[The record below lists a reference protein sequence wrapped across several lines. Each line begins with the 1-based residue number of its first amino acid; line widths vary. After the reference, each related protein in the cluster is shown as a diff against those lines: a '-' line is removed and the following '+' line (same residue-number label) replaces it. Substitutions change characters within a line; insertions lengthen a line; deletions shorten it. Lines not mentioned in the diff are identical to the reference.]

1 MTEELLD
8 TIQRCLRISKIDE
21 AIPIINSCISARNRV
36 IQGSS
41 DPDFKLG
48 NIVLDT
54 RDGEIGFVVG
64 PVDVFED
71 KKLRSFGKKV
81 NSYLESPDDYFV
93 IITKKMGESNTRSF
107 SFGVR
112 YIKRKYLTPLG
123 IDKQETNNSLSD
135 LDIFCNQQCIMECNS
150 ECKLYKYKKK

>member
-8 TIQRCLRISKIDE
+8 TIQKCLKISKIDE
-21 AIPIINSCISARNRV
+21 AIPIINSCISARDRV

-71 KKLRSFGKKV
+71 KKLRSFGRKV
-81 NSYLESPDDYFV
+81 SNYSDSPDDYFV
-93 IITKKMGESNTRSF
+93 IITKKVGENNVRSF

-123 IDKQETNNSLSD
+123 IDKQEIDNSLSD

-150 ECKLYKYKKK
+150 ECKLYKYRKK